1 MLELD
6 GERGE
11 YIEERAFF
19 GYNNVKSS
27 FWFRASGKAAVN
39 HNLAISNFARNDC
52 FAYRRRM

>member
-27 FWFRASGKAAVN
+27 FWFRASGEEAVN
-39 HNLAISNFARNDC
+39 HNLAINNFAKYDG
-52 FAYRRRM
+52 FAYRRRL